1 MKFIRFSSV
10 LNRISIYLHGRI
22 CWAFVSQNFYL
33 QISYI
38 SQILFAKVLFLLCW
52 LYRLWSEL
60 KKKKKKEKDKCSCFS
75 SLRVSFFFTTPY
87 SIYMLRYHTACTSE
101 SGVEPKTRY
110 TRIFLEI
117 SIFFAA
123 KITILAVI

>member
-10 LNRISIYLHGRI
+10 LNRLSIYLHGRI
-22 CWAFVSQNFYL
+22 CWDFVSQFYL

-52 LYRLWSEL
+52 LYWLWSEL
-60 KKKKKKEKDKCSCFS
+60 KKKKKGKRKDKCSCFS
-75 SLRVSFFFTTPY
+75 SLRVRFFFMTPY
-87 SIYMLRYHTACTSE
+87 SIYMFRYHTACTSE
-101 SGVEPKTRY
+101 SGVGPKTKY

-123 KITILAVI
+123 KITVLAVI